1 MRKSRIGKKIYDVVT
16 PEEYIEADK
25 ANPEASQ
32 NLMDDTAIMDN
43 GYVYPLNKQ
52 YSKNNP
58 GVTDCGPMLVFSH
71 PDSMNTDGDYKADH
85 IIDFNDVLEKV
96 QNILYFRYPEAYAVK
111 VGYDEIEVRN
121 LTKDDCEF
129 IEDDIYRDLVNWYQD
144 IEKYGNP
151 NRWTESISRKR

>member
-1 MRKSRIGKKIYDVVT
+1 MVRFLATFIFINSSVKERGETMRKSRIGKKIYDVVT

-58 GVTDCGPMLVFSH
+58 GVTD
-71 PDSMNTDGDYKADH
+71 
-85 IIDFNDVLEKV
+85 
-96 QNILYFRYPEAYAVK
+96 
-111 VGYDEIEVRN
+111 
-121 LTKDDCEF
+121 
-129 IEDDIYRDLVNWYQD
+129 
-144 IEKYGNP
+144 
-151 NRWTESISRKR
+151 